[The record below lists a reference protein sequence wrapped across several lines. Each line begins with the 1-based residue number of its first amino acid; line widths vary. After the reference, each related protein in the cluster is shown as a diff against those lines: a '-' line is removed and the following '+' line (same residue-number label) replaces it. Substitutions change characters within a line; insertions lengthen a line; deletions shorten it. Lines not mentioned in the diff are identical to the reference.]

1 MVEPE
6 SRRAQAFT
14 VLAAGGCVAECWPLW
29 RTGVPV
35 LYPHA
40 AHWPSSAADTKIAGV
55 NVRPRESTHAE
66 LVTAAKGHTTPDRA
80 LLARAAAG
88 REAS

>member
-1 MVEPE
+1 
-6 SRRAQAFT
+6 
-14 VLAAGGCVAECWPLW
+14 
-29 RTGVPV
+29 
-35 LYPHA
+35 
-40 AHWPSSAADTKIAGV
+40 V